1 MKIAEIT
8 DKGIQTLQQ
17 YMDMNTNDDAA
28 KAQAQLVQGNNIFCE
43 VRGEFYSDLPATDED
58 KKAKLREF
66 ILSQNSKLEEVK
78 KHQSPEIAV
87 LACSDSRADPA
98 SIFSKQGFNKIFVV
112 RNAGNVFTDEV
123 EESMVVPVSH
133 DAAIIVV
140 CGHYKCGAMNACAKA
155 RMEKTENKVMPSIV
169 NRINAVA
176 PADVMEADELAKY
189 NVADVLYNLAN
200 SENPVLKEAFAAN
213 KTKLSGAMYDID
225 SGKVEF
231 MDFNNVKTLLLNRKE
246 NCR

>member
-8 DKGIQTLQQ
+8 DKGMENLQK
-17 YMDMNTNDDAA
+17 YMDMSTNERAA
-28 KAQAQLVQGNNIFCE
+28 NAQAGLAEGNRIFCE
-43 VRGEFYSDLPATDED
+43 ARGEFYSDLPSTDEAT
-58 KKAKLREF
+58 KAQMRQF

-78 KHQSPEIAV
+78 KHQAPEIAV

-98 SIFSKQGFNKIFVV
+98 SVFTKQGFNKIFVV

-133 DAAIIVV
+133 DAAIIVI
-140 CGHYKCGAMNACAKA
+140 CGHYKCGAMNACAMY
-155 RMEKTENKVMPSIV
+155 RQGKTETVAMPSIV
-169 NRINAVA
+169 GRINAIA
-176 PADVMEADELAKY
+176 PANVTEADELAKY

-200 SENPVLKEAFAAN
+200 SENPVLKEAFDAD
-213 KTKLSGAMYDID
+213 KVKLTGAMYDID

-231 MDFNNVKTLLLNRKE
+231 MNFSDIKPLLLNRRE

>member
-8 DKGIQTLQQ
+8 DKGLDNLQQ
-17 YMDMNTNDDAA
+17 CMDMSTNERAA
-28 KAQAQLVQGNNIFCE
+28 KAQTQLAEGNQIFCE
-43 VRGEFYSDLPATDED
+43 ARGDFYSDLPATDEAI
-58 KKAKLREF
+58 KAKMQQF
-66 ILSQNSKLEEVK
+66 IASQNSKLEEVK
-78 KHQSPEIAV
+78 KHQAPEIAV

-98 SIFSKQGFNKIFVV
+98 TIFTKQGFNKIFVV
-112 RNAGNVFTDEV
+112 RNAGNIFTDEV

-133 DAAIIVV
+133 DAAVIVV

-155 RMEKTENKVMPSIV
+155 RAEKTENKVMPSIV
-169 NRINAVA
+169 GRINAIA
-176 PADVMEADELAKY
+176 PANVTEVDELAKY

-200 SENPVLKEAFAAN
+200 SENPVLKEAFSAD
-213 KTKLSGAMYDID
+213 KVKLSGAMYDID

-231 MDFNNVKTLLLNRKE
+231 MGFKEVQTLLLNRRA